1 MSGIPLSDCL
11 RWPGDLQLIE
21 KGSESSWSQ
30 ALHELHV
37 ADGMAT
43 PAALDELSSAYV
55 VQASVSVGLSDARLA
70 WNQSLNTSAVTA
82 DIENALEWLQ
92 GEQVKLIKTDV
103 IREYMRLHSDMVSA
117 VDIIASLVRNRFGT
131 DVELLLDV
139 YDDPEIDDEYLRLR
153 IRTTDYNSEFMNLID
168 TVDELVGPI
177 VQHATGRL
185 LLTTDF
191 MPGS

>member
-1 MSGIPLSDCL
+1 MSGILLSDCL
-11 RWPGDLQLIE
+11 RWAGDPQLIE

>member
-43 PAALDELSSAYV
+43 SAALDELSSAYV
-55 VQASVSVGLSDARLA
+55 VQASVAVRLSDARLA

>member
-30 ALHELHV
+30 ALHGLHV